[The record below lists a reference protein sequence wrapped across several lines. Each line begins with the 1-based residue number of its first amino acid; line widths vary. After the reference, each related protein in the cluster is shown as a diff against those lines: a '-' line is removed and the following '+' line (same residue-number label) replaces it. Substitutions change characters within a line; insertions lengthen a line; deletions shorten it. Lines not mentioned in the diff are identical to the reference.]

1 VLNVS
6 DTSRYIGRFAPSP
19 TGSLHLGSL
28 YTALASFLDAK
39 AQQGLWLL
47 RIDDLDTPRN
57 TKDAAGNIL
66 TTLEAFGL
74 QWDDEVYYQSHHIS
88 IYNDIL
94 ATLQHH
100 KLIYP
105 CTCSRKTLTTS
116 QSNTATEI
124 IYPNNCRDNTFPCP
138 TPHALRIKTDN
149 RNIAF
154 NDRLQGFISQQLASQ
169 HGDFILKRKDHI
181 IAYQFAVVIDDDRQS
196 VNHVVRGMD
205 LLDSTTKQIYLQQR
219 LGLST
224 PNYLHVPIIADEQG
238 FKLSKQTKAQA
249 VDLKSP
255 TLVIFKLLHL
265 LKQQPPVE
273 LRNASAAELLNW
285 AITHWNPAALK
296 PIAAI
301 PLDD

>member
-154 NDRLQGFISQQLASQ
+154 ND
-169 HGDFILKRKDHI
+169 HI